1 MLDEPYRWVEAMRN
15 RREYLEDQ
23 LKSASPVVST
33 AYENGLLLLTTTPGP
48 RKLFEIY
55 NQVAFAA
62 IGHPADIE
70 KLRKAMIDIAHVEA
84 FNFSA
89 RDVTLQR
96 LVNFGIGPLMKTAF
110 DEIFRSPYIA
120 RVLVA
125 ELDPLESQETF
136 YTIDSDGSFANSGDG
151 AAVTGISDRAEV
163 AMAYQLAGGN
173 GNGSPQSGRSLD
185 QALQR
190 SLEVWAVGRLSP
202 DDSSGG
208 EEGGEPQADQIEN
221 CIRETLQLQRVEA
234 AVLDRS
240 LPMKTKFRLLSTD
253 ELDTVVA
260 PYSS

>member
-89 RDVTLQR
+89 RDLPRMFSSISTSISPSLKRPTWALASGVCRIRAMSCASLGFA
-96 LVNFGIGPLMKTAF
+96 LPENIAIVAGSTASPHLWL
-110 DEIFRSPYIA
+110 IIRSAPRA
-120 RVLVA
+120 
-125 ELDPLESQETF
+125 
-136 YTIDSDGSFANSGDG
+136 GDG
-151 AAVTGISDRAEV
+151 W
-163 AMAYQLAGGN
+163 GG
-173 GNGSPQSGRSLD
+173 R
-185 QALQR
+185 
-190 SLEVWAVGRLSP
+190 
-202 DDSSGG
+202 
-208 EEGGEPQADQIEN
+208 
-221 CIRETLQLQRVEA
+221 IRTCA
-234 AVLDRS
+234 
-240 LPMKTKFRLLSTD
+240 
-253 ELDTVVA
+253 
-260 PYSS
+260 